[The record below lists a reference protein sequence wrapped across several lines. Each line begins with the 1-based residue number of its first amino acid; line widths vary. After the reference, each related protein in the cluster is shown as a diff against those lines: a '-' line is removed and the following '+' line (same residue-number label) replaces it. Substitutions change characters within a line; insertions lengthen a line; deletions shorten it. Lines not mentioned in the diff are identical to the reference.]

1 MSGRKCAV
9 YRYDCDVNMNEQGYI
24 ILLGD
29 PVPAGAIITN
39 ALLVVDREPLSKG
52 PRPRCSTIM
61 LSLERPGDLLP
72 ECSISRPPWYI
83 YPGGRRCIEIGRDN
97 LPIESTGRNLSVLIG
112 GADLLTGA
120 FRVVL
125 EYIELGGGGEK

>member
-1 MSGRKCAV
+1 MRKQVV
-9 YRYDCDVNMNEQGYI
+9 YRYDCDAGDLNKQGYI

-29 PVPAGAIITN
+29 PVPAGTIITN
-39 ALLVVDREPLSKG
+39 AVLIVDREPLSKG

-61 LSLERPGDLLP
+61 LSVERPGDLLP

-83 YPGGRRCIEIGRDN
+83 YSGERRCIEIGQDN

-120 FRVVL
+120 FRVLL
-125 EYIELGGGGEK
+125 EYIELEEGGKK